1 MDGTMNLNQD
11 FQEFIELFIAHN
23 VRFLIV
29 GGYALAAHGHP
40 RYTKDL
46 DVWVWVGPENSRL
59 IIAAL
64 EEFGFG
70 GLGLT
75 ADDFQVPDAMVQLG
89 YEPQRIDIL
98 TFATGLD
105 FTEAYENRVDVN
117 VGGVQVPFL
126 SVDDLRK
133 NKLSTGRPR
142 DIADA
147 ADLPPPR

>member
-1 MDGTMNLNQD
+1 MDLNRD
-11 FQEFIELFIAHN
+11 YQELLQSFVSHN

-46 DVWVWVGPENSRL
+46 DIWVWTDPSNAERIVMS
-59 IIAAL
+59 L
-64 EEFGFG
+64 ESFGFD

-75 ADDFQVPDAMVQLG
+75 ALDFQEPGVVVQLG
-89 YEPQRIDIL
+89 REPQRVDIL

-105 FTEAYENRVDVN
+105 FASIHGFNWRYVI
-117 VGGVQVPFL
+117 
-126 SVDDLRK
+126 DDRT
-133 NKLSTGRPR
+133 NKLATGRLR

-147 ADLPPPR
+147 ADLPPAQE